1 MKSHI
6 GKTLLGIAML
16 VIIFVVFINPQLG
29 RISHAEHVRDRVK
42 NLQEWHALVSAFEN
56 AQRRLPSGLYEVYQP
71 GKGPSP
77 RLVIECLAYSSP
89 SAEDLQE
96 AMHNPERFAQLVEY
110 ELLKDEHGWL
120 VRELKACVLYPEG
133 TFMMAQDGVVYEL
146 RRKEKLEQELAGRK
160 SSGGRSPLRE
170 SQ

>member
-110 ELLKDEHGWL
+110 DLLKDEHGWL
-120 VRELKACVLYPEG
+120 VRELKPGILDPVVFMIDQEG
-133 TFMMAQDGVVYEL
+133 RVYEVC
-146 RRKEKLEQELAGRK
+146 RKEKLEQELAGRK